1 MGPHCAGCAPPFPSF
16 ARESISNSMKAL
28 DLLRDD
34 HQLIERALAALAMA
48 TVQLERGEAVRPG
61 LFLGVVEFLEGFVHR
76 LHYRREEGVLFPAM
90 ERAGAARGAGPL
102 GAAIR
107 EHEVSRITTR
117 AMRAQ
122 ADRWKGGDDAA
133 REDVANE
140 ARRYVSLLKQHIAR
154 EDQLIFPMAED
165 MIPEED
171 HFQLLDDL
179 VQLEG
184 DGRGKE
190 FFGALVAAL
199 EEEVGH

>member
-1 MGPHCAGCAPPFPSF
+1 MRAT
-16 ARESISNSMKAL
+16 

-48 TVQLERGEAVRPG
+48 TVQLEQGDAVRPG
-61 LFLGVVEFLEGFVHR
+61 LFLGVVEFLGGFIHGM
-76 LHYRREEGVLFPAM
+76 HYRRDEGVFFAAM
-90 ERAGAARGAGPL
+90 ERAGAPRTTGPL
-102 GAAIR
+102 GVAIR
-107 EHEVSRITTR
+107 EHETSRV
-117 AMRAQ
+117 
-122 ADRWKGGDDAA
+122 AA
-133 REDVANE
+133 RAIRTAAERWERGDETARKDLADE

-179 VQLEG
+179 VQLEA
-184 DGRGKE
+184 DGRDKE